1 MPLEQLV
8 PLLTAE
14 ILVILAVSRL
24 LGVAF
29 RAVGQP
35 QVVGEVVGGIVLG
48 PSLLGRLAPGLSATL
63 FPPAALPHLQVV
75 SGYGLLLFMFLV
87 GLELDPALLRR
98 RGRTALLVS
107 QASIAL
113 PFVLGVLLATW
124 LFAEYAPA
132 GTSFV
137 GFALFLG
144 AALSVTAFPVL
155 ARILVERD
163 LLRTQVGAIA
173 ITAAAVDDVSAWI
186 LLAFAV
192 AAVRG
197 GTVLAAA
204 TIVVYAAVF
213 VGVMLL
219 VVRPLARRLVA
230 LHERAGRLS
239 QDLVGIVFLL
249 LLASALATEGIGI
262 HAVFGAFMLG
272 AVFPKDGAF
281 VRELVDKIEDVAVV
295 FLLPVYFAYT
305 GLRTEIGLVDT
316 PARWLTCAAI
326 VGVASFGKLGGAAAA
341 ARATGAGWR
350 EATALGVLL
359 NTRGL
364 MELVILNIGLDL
376 GVISPALFAML
387 VIMAIVTTLATTPAL
402 AAVYPPERFLQELA
416 VPAEPLP
423 GALVTVALAR
433 SGPLLLDVAASLVDE
448 DEALYVLH
456 LARPPE
462 RGTLGAAR
470 SAGTVAEPLAPTLA
484 HADARGLAVRPLHF
498 TSRIPADDIRDV
510 ARAKGLGLIVMGWH
524 KAVWGRAVLGG
535 TVHAVMRGA
544 EADVAVLIDR
554 GLEWPPRRILVPFA
568 ASGQDRAALR
578 LAASIARRHGAR
590 LTVLSTVRAPTRPAD
605 LDLGDV
611 VPTIVEVAPGVAPI
625 AAVIA
630 EATGHDLTVLGV
642 GDDWQLR
649 PQVFGFRAERLV
661 SECASSLLVVR
672 GGRPRGAAG
681 APSALP
687 AGWRLANAPAR

>member
-1 MPLEQLV
+1 MPLEHLF

-24 LGVAF
+24 IGVAF

-48 PSLLGRLAPGLSATL
+48 PSLLGRIAPGVSAAL
-63 FPPAALPHLQVV
+63 FPPAALPHLQIL

-87 GLELDPALLRR
+87 GLELDPTLLRG
-98 RGRTALLVS
+98 RGRTAVLVS

-113 PFVLGVLLATW
+113 PFVGGVLLAAW
-124 LFAEYAPA
+124 LFTEHAPP
-132 GTSFV
+132 GTTF
-137 GFALFLG
+137 GAFALFLG

-155 ARILVERD
+155 SRILIERD
-163 LLRTQVGAIA
+163 LLRTQVGAVA

-192 AAVRG
+192 AVVRG
-197 GTVLAAA
+197 GTLLAAA
-204 TIVVYAAVF
+204 AIVVYAAVF
-213 VGVMLL
+213 VGVMLF
-219 VVRPLARRLVA
+219 VVRPLARRLAA
-230 LHERAGRLS
+230 LYERAGRLS
-239 QDLVGIVFLL
+239 QDLVGVLFVL
-249 LLASALATEGIGI
+249 LLASSLATEGIGI

-272 AVFPKDGAF
+272 AVLPKDGAF
-281 VRELVDKIEDVAVV
+281 VREVVDKIEDVAVV

-305 GLRTEIGLVDT
+305 GLRTEIGLVDS
-316 PARWLTCAAI
+316 PARWLECAII
-326 VGVASFGKLGGAAAA
+326 VGVASLGKLGGAAAA

-387 VIMAIVTTLATTPAL
+387 VMMAIVTTLATTPAL
-402 AAVYPPERFLQELA
+402 AAVYPPERFLSELA
-416 VPAEPLP
+416 APPETLP
-423 GALVTVALAR
+423 GALVAVALPS
-433 SGPLLLDVAASLVDE
+433 SGPLLLDVAASLVDA

-470 SAGTVAEPLAPTLA
+470 AGGADAVALAPTLA
-484 HADARGLAVRPLHF
+484 HADDRRLAVRPLHF
-498 TSRIPADDIRDV
+498 TSRIPAEDICDV
-510 ARAKGLGLIVMGWH
+510 ARVKGLGLIVMGWH
-524 KAVWGRAVLGG
+524 KPVWSRTVLGG

-544 EADVAVLIDR
+544 DADVAVLIDR

-568 ASGQDRAALR
+568 ATAEDQTALR
-578 LAASIARRHGAR
+578 LAATIARRYASH
-590 LTVLSTVRAPTRPAD
+590 LTVLSVTRPGTRLGE
-605 LDLGDV
+605 LDLAGIA
-611 VPTIVEVAPGVAPI
+611 PTIVEVARGVAPI

-630 EATGHDLTVLGV
+630 EAACHDFTVLGV

-649 PQVFGFRAERLV
+649 PQAFGLRAERV
-661 SECASSLLVVR
+661 VAECASSLLVVR
-672 GGRPRGAAG
+672 GGRPRGAVG
-681 APSALP
+681 APSEVP
-687 AGWRLANAPAR
+687 AGWRLASAPAR